1 MSHRFT
7 VGQVV
12 YVISAEHNKVLPFQ
26 VVEEI
31 TRKTLRGDEVHYK
44 VVYGTDQSKTRL
56 LSEIKGELF
65 TSLDDVKTHLMKN
78 VTAWVDGQISAA
90 KKAAGEWYKTASMT
104 GLPESEHEFPTS
116 LPPEIHQPIAS
127 DPHVPD
133 DGETNL
139 VELPDGRVVKARVK
153 QVSK

>member
-1 MSHRFT
+1 MTRRFA

-31 TRKTLRGDEVHYK
+31 TRKTIRGDEVHYK
-44 VVYGTDQSKTRL
+44 VVYGTDQTKMKL

-65 TSLDDVKTHLMKN
+65 TSLDEARAHLMKN
-78 VTAWVDGQISAA
+78 VTAWVDGQITAA
-90 KKAAGEWYKTASMT
+90 RKAAVEWYKTPDSVD
-104 GLPESEHEFPTS
+104 
-116 LPPEIHQPIAS
+116 LPPMELPLAPPPADLHPSIS
-127 DPHVPD
+127 GDPHIPD
-133 DGETNL
+133 DGEANL